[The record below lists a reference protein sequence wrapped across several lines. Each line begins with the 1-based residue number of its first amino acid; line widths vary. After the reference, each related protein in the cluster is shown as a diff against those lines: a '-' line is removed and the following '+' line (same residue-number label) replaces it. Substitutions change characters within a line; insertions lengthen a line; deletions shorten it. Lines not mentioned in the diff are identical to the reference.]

1 MVDEIKKEIQKRM
14 EGAISHF
21 QDELKSLR
29 TGRATPAILES
40 VKVLYYGTP
49 TPINQIAN
57 IMVPDPTLLIVQPWD
72 PGLILEIEKSI
83 RKADLGLNPINDGKT
98 LKIPIPPL
106 TEERRKELSKKAKEI
121 SEVSKNAIRN
131 IRRDGNEQIKKSEK
145 DKKISEDERDKGLEE
160 IQKMTDDYIKKI
172 EDILKKKEKEILGE

>member
-1 MVDEIKKEIQKRM
+1 MIDGIKKEIQKRM
-14 EGAISHF
+14 DGAINYF
-21 QDELKSLR
+21 QEELKGLR
-29 TGRATPAILES
+29 TGRATPQILEP

-49 TPINQIAN
+49 TPVNQVAN

-72 PGLILEIEKSI
+72 PALIGEIEKAI

-106 TEERRKELSKKAKEI
+106 TEERRRELSKRAKEM
-121 SEVSKNAIRN
+121 SEASKNAIRN
-131 IRRDGNEQIKKSEK
+131 IRRDGNEQIKKAEK

-160 IQKMTDDYIKKI
+160 IQKLTDDYIKKI
-172 EDILKKKEKEILGE
+172 EEILKKKEKEILGE

>member
-1 MVDEIKKEIQKRM
+1 MIEDIKKEIQKRM
-14 EGAISHF
+14 EGAINYF
-21 QDELKSLR
+21 QEELKSLR

-49 TPINQIAN
+49 TPVNQVAN

-72 PGLILEIEKSI
+72 PSLLMEIEKAI

-106 TEERRKELSKKAKEI
+106 TEERRKELSKKAKEM
-121 SEVSKNAIRN
+121 SEGAKNAIRN

-145 DKKISEDERDKGLEE
+145 DKKISEDDRDKGLEE
-160 IQKMTDDYIKKI
+160 IQKLTDDSIKKI
-172 EDILKKKEKEILGE
+172 EEILKKKEKEILGE